1 MVDVGTDPDGARSA
15 RPERPT
21 GKRRWHRLPRNLL
34 SIKIAAVQLKVTD
47 CLHHT

>member
-15 RPERPT
+15 GPEGPA
-21 GKRRWHRLPRNLL
+21 GELAPASCNLL
-34 SIKIAAVQLKVTD
+34 SIKIAAVQLKVSD